1 MKTLMSASALKV
13 VETHS
18 PPGMVIE
25 LLVEPPS
32 TSIDRRSAAGREES
46 PLSPKQ
52 PAKDAENISKT
63 NIPAR
68 V

>member
-1 MKTLMSASALKV
+1 MSASALKV

-18 PPGMVIE
+18 PPGMVME
-25 LLVEPPS
+25 LFVEPPS
-32 TSIDRRSAAGREES
+32 TSIESRSELGREES
-46 PLSPKQ
+46 SLSPKQ
-52 PAKDAENISKT
+52 PAKVAENISKT

>member
-1 MKTLMSASALKV
+1 MKTLMSTSALNV

-18 PPGMVIE
+18 PPGMTMV
-25 LLVEPPS
+25 LFVEPPS
-32 TSIDRRSAAGREES
+32 TSIESLSESGRDKS
-46 PLSPKQ
+46 SFSPKQ
-52 PAKDAENISKT
+52 PAKDAENMRKT